1 MDPVGKASNM
11 LEDTLQ
17 QDFEG
22 GFILYEQS
30 DIFLWTVLLLRAR
43 TLSNDLQLLASN
55 QVAAGLV
62 FVDFDSAKEDV

>member
-1 MDPVGKASNM
+1 M